1 MKARLGAA
9 AAAVAMMGWMLPGQA
24 VTVAIERLPACS
36 WDRPGH
42 DPFTGDVVAAL
53 DRYTDIP
60 PDVRQRLQ
68 QRMARRQY
76 DDLVSI
82 RRDSIE
88 GRHRYD
94 ARIRDMHFGER
105 RVCGEVSR
113 AAWSA
118 QVQERGLVYC
128 DSGQCILVP
137 TVCRNVS
144 RIARRPDGPSGTR
157 SAEGDG
163 AADPA
168 TPLAFDPPAA
178 GTSEVAGD
186 GPSFEEGVHG
196 TPGSAPMTPAPTSV
210 ALAAPPVTGG
220 GGPSFESGWIPSGA
234 PGGAMPQGPAK
245 HTETPPPLLPQ
256 PPIHLPPPPTTPI
269 PEPSS
274 WALLAAGLAAL
285 AWLQRR
291 AARML
296 RIRAAASGAA
306 RCGWPRA
313 RPRPPACP

>member
-1 MKARLGAA
+1 MTAWLGGAA
-9 AAAVAMMGWMLPGQA
+9 VAVAMMGWMLPAQA
-24 VTVAIERLPACS
+24 AAVATERLPSCS

-42 DPFTGDVVAAL
+42 GAFTGDVVAAL

-94 ARIRDMHFGER
+94 PHIHDMHFGER

-113 AAWSA
+113 AAWGA

-144 RIARRPDGPSGTR
+144 RIARQPDAGSSTH
-157 SAEGDG
+157 A
-163 AADPA
+163 AADGGAGGPV
-168 TPLAFDPPAA
+168 TPLVFDPPAA
-178 GTSEVAGD
+178 GSPEVAGD
-186 GPSFEEGVHG
+186 GPSFDEGVHG
-196 TPGSAPMTPAPTSV
+196 TPGSAPMMATGTSWQ
-210 ALAAPPVTGG
+210 ATPPV
-220 GGPSFESGWIPSGA
+220 PA
-234 PGGAMPQGPAK
+234 VPQGPAK
-245 HTETPPPLLPQ
+245 HIDTPPLFVPQ
-256 PPIHLPPPPTTPI
+256 PPVHLPPAPTIPV
-269 PEPSS
+269 PEPAS
-274 WALLAAGLAAL
+274 WALLAVGLAAL
-285 AWLQRR
+285 AALQRR
-291 AARML
+291 ASCNTQKR
-296 RIRAAASGAA
+296 S
-306 RCGWPRA
+306 
-313 RPRPPACP
+313 

>member
-1 MKARLGAA
+1 MKARLGVAA
-9 AAAVAMMGWMLPGQA
+9 VAAAMMGWVLPAQAAAVA
-24 VTVAIERLPACS
+24 TERLPSCS

-60 PDVRQRLQ
+60 RDVRERLQ

-144 RIARRPDGPSGTR
+144 RIARRPEGASGVR
-157 SAEGDG
+157 SAEDESAG
-163 AADPA
+163 AA

-178 GTSEVAGD
+178 GTPEVAGD
-186 GPSFEEGVHG
+186 GPSFDEGVHG
-196 TPGSAPMTPAPTSV
+196 TPGSAPMAAGPGSASLALAPTASD
-210 ALAAPPVTGG
+210 GG
-220 GGPSFESGWIPSGA
+220 GGRSFETGWAPSG
-234 PGGAMPQGPAK
+234 GAVPQGPAK
-245 HTETPPPLLPQ
+245 HGETPLPSFPTQ
-256 PPIHLPPPPTTPI
+256 PPIEPLPTPTTPV

-274 WALLAAGLAAL
+274 WALLAGGLAAL
-285 AWLQRR
+285 LVRQRFAAGR
-291 AARML
+291 ASCSTQKR
-296 RIRAAASGAA
+296 S
-306 RCGWPRA
+306 
-313 RPRPPACP
+313 